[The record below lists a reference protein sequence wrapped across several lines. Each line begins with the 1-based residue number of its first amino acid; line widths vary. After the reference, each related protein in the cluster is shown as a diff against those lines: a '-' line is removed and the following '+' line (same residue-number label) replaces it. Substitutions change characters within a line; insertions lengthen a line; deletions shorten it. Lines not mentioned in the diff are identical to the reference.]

1 MRPPRSLLF
10 LLFKHHHHHHFLRVR
25 VSPGVAQLSF
35 SSWCED
41 SGVKLQSRIDREGVM
56 VFLDH
61 RGWSDRKG
69 GGVRPSSIE
78 PWTQAAT
85 MPRSNPCSTVRCLS
99 DVRDLTKPKQQCTS
113 CHASVLRHRL
123 ATRSP
128 NNDTTIVYF

>member
-69 GGVRPSSIE
+69 GGVRPSSIALDPGCNDAPIE
-78 PWTQAAT
+78 PLLHCQI
-85 MPRSNPCSTVRCLS
+85 LS
-99 DVRDLTKPKQQCTS
+99 GVRDLPKPTHQSTS
-113 CHASVLRHRL
+113 CHASVLRRRL

-128 NNDTTIVYF
+128 NSDTTKVCF